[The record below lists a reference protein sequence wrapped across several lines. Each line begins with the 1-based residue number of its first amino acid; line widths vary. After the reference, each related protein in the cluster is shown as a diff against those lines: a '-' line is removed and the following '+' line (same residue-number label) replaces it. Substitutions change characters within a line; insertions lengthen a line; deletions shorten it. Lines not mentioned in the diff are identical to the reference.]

1 MAKVKI
7 PLVMKN
13 GEKAKD
19 MESLRE
25 NFDVET
31 VVGYFLDGKLS
42 KWLNDRYYE
51 EEAEAIAQLERDD
64 PHLASKLCNI
74 LGVEYNSGDAI
85 DTEEI
90 IRQKERLAHL
100 RQLTDDEEILR
111 HIDRVAFDQEE
122 LAELY
127 DRGVETIYLCEG
139 NFKIPKSKQELNYTL
154 VGEPVVEGLKD
165 LSSKDLSSD
174 EDHQGSDDFAP
185 KIVEYIRSDED
196 AMKNGMIPIHGV
208 KTFYGR
214 CAIVNEIPVDLS
226 EYRYMWLLGY
236 TKQLL
241 ILSAVREYF
250 RKVVLVIDRNTGAV
264 RSLNIDF
271 CGGKFIGDGARFV
284 NGTDKYLLIAG
295 RDLYLYD
302 IENDNLKILSN
313 FSYRCTSCEK
323 KSAFYHSNGKI
334 QTIKIINLETGEV
347 ECTIPLP
354 RTDEPDDLLL
364 TESGIYCGFPSDTY
378 PERSAELYYFDFAAE
393 SPDLLFRLHPG
404 DDKISISSIYTAEGD
419 LYFVVYS
426 GDGIDNYDIDVYK
439 LLSSKEVQLLFSKEY
454 IDDFAFYT
462 HYAIFSKDCDIFAF
476 DLCTCEERKIAKD
489 ATDGFFEI
497 GGDYLYFEIE
507 DYDEDGDL
515 VDVPYRIL
523 LSDPNLTPEKSPSLL
538 PEPKDA
544 L

>member
-7 PLVMKN
+7 PLIMKN

-51 EEAEAIAQLERDD
+51 EEAEAVAQLERDD

-74 LGVEYNSGDAI
+74 LGVEYNGGDAI

-111 HIDRVAFDQEE
+111 NIDCVAFDQEE

-174 EDHQGSDDFAP
+174 EDHQGADDFAP
-185 KIVEYIRSDED
+185 KIVEYRGLDAD
-196 AMKNGMIPIHGV
+196 AMKNGLIPILGLLGV
-208 KTFYGR
+208 LGDDVISR
-214 CAIVNEIPVDLS
+214 RAIVNEIPVDLS

-236 TKQLL
+236 TKQFL

-271 CGGKFIGDGARFV
+271 RGGKLIGDGARFV

-302 IENDNLKILSN
+302 IENDNLKILSD
-313 FSYRCTSCEK
+313 FFYRCTSREK
-323 KSAFYHSNGKI
+323 KSAFYHSDGKI

-354 RTDEPDDLLL
+354 RTDIPGDMLL

-404 DDKISISSIYTAEGD
+404 DDKISISSIYTSEGD

-426 GDGIDNYDIDVYK
+426 GNGIDDDCIDVYK

-454 IDDFAFYT
+454 IDNFAFYT

-489 ATDGFFEI
+489 ATDGFFKI
-497 GGDYLYFEIE
+497 VDGYLYFEIE

-515 VDVPYRIL
+515 VDIPHRIL
-523 LSDPNLTPEKSPSLL
+523 LSDPNLTPEKSPSRV
-538 PEPKDA
+538 
-544 L
+544 